1 MAHRCD
7 LKKFPVRFF
16 VLQCGKYLLFIKKV
30 VNLPQ
35 INQGIVTK
43 IMDEKQIIA
52 RNIKRMREISGYTQ
66 ENVASFL
73 GINRSAY
80 SNYELGFREMPIEY
94 MEKLADLYGCDA
106 YILYEEDIDVLDNM
120 LATAFRVD
128 NLLSEDMEHIAAFK
142 RVVKNSLIMDLMLSK

>member
-1 MAHRCD
+1 M
-7 LKKFPVRFF
+7 
-16 VLQCGKYLLFIKKV
+16 LFIKKV